1 MSPLRLILVRDAPP
15 RAAASRTRGP
25 PVTSPPRPPVEV
37 TTGADESVNIGSA
50 TTAGSGAIKDALG
63 LQRPL
68 IDCRVARCVP
78 ANAQSDLLVVG
89 AQK

>member
-1 MSPLRLILVRDAPP
+1 MSPPRLILVRDAPP
-15 RAAASRTRGP
+15 RAATSRTRGP
-25 PVTSPPRPPVEV
+25 PVTSPVEV
-37 TTGADESVNIGSA
+37 ATAADESVNIGSA